1 MKIHIYKI
9 SLSSFAMIH
18 LSFLTLV
25 LPLVSAFREI
35 LAEFSPRSWRN
46 GGEKVQLYRG
56 DHPPEFKT
64 KIYV

>member
-1 MKIHIYKI
+1 
-9 SLSSFAMIH
+9 MIH